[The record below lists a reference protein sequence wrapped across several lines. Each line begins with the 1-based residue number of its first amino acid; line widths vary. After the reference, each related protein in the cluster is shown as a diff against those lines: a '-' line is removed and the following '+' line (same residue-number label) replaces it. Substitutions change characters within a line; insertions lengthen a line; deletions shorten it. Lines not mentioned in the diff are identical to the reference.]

1 MNTKTPKRLAAV
13 GGALLSASGLVN
25 AVLGARIGA
34 LVYDAY
40 PGGRMGHVGV
50 IAGLIAIVLGIT
62 IVFVVVPLYDR
73 RKRWLLALAG
83 LLTIVIGHA
92 GAIAGAIYVG
102 TLGVILCYAAGI
114 WLLVTAAI
122 GPGDGMTS

>member
-1 MNTKTPKRLAAV
+1 VKTKIPKRLAAV

>member
-1 MNTKTPKRLAAV
+1 
-13 GGALLSASGLVN
+13 
-25 AVLGARIGA
+25 
-34 LVYDAY
+34 
-40 PGGRMGHVGV
+40 MGHVGV